1 MKYNFKKF
9 CEQYSAIY
17 KFLYH
22 FEKHVANEQ
31 EMIDWFDEH
40 LAEDEYFQKFVGVFV
55 EYRHGDPIS
64 SDREAA
70 AFAYTVRVQ
79 LENLDTTE
87 SENYEH
93 TFEWDVDPV
102 TVQNTF

>member
-22 FEKHVANEQ
+22 FHAANEQ

-55 EYRHGDPIS
+55 GYRHGDPIS

-79 LENLDTTE
+79 LENLDTTK